1 MRSDAGMKPIFRR
14 VPLVAVVL
22 AAGLATGARGGDDS
36 PVHKIM
42 DQVHTRN
49 RAIGKG
55 LRAPAAFETAGRKGM
70 AADAASLIRLGK
82 EARMLTEPVQER
94 KKSPQDWTRAVDDF
108 LRASDDFARV
118 ITDPG
123 SSRPQATQ
131 SYQKL
136 QKTCTNCH
144 SAFREEAD

>member
-1 MRSDAGMKPIFRR
+1 MKPIFRR

-55 LRAPAAFETAGRKGM
+55 LRAPPRSKRPAARGWPRT
-70 AADAASLIRLGK
+70 
-82 EARMLTEPVQER
+82 P
-94 KKSPQDWTRAVDDF
+94 
-108 LRASDDFARV
+108 
-118 ITDPG
+118 
-123 SSRPQATQ
+123 RP
-131 SYQKL
+131 
-136 QKTCTNCH
+136 
-144 SAFREEAD
+144 

>member
-1 MRSDAGMKPIFRR
+1 MRSNAGMKPLFRR

-55 LRAPAAFETAGRKGM
+55 LRAPGSTHQNREGGQSRK
-70 AADAASLIRLGK
+70 
-82 EARMLTEPVQER
+82 
-94 KKSPQDWTRAVDDF
+94 TR
-108 LRASDDFARV
+108 SW
-118 ITDPG
+118 
-123 SSRPQATQ
+123 
-131 SYQKL
+131 
-136 QKTCTNCH
+136 
-144 SAFREEAD
+144 E